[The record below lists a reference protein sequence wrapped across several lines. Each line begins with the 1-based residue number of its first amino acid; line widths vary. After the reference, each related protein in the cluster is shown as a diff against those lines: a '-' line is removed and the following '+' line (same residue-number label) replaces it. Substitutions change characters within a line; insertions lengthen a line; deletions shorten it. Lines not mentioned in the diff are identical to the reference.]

1 MTCPA
6 DLTAASGMDCFTQL
20 LEAFLSDKVNIY
32 TDALALEG
40 LKSVKTSLLQCF
52 KNGQDY
58 EAREGMSFA
67 ALTSGICLANAGL
80 GVVHGFASS
89 LGGRYNIPHG
99 VICGTLMAV
108 SNELNVRKLRMN
120 HSNSSAL
127 GKYAMLGELFLAK
140 KGKSDDYYTDGFINY
155 LHNLTNE
162 SGLPGLKKSGV
173 NENDFEAICKS
184 TECKNNP
191 VKLDHEDLME
201 ILTRRF
207 I

>member
-1 MTCPA
+1 
-6 DLTAASGMDCFTQL
+6 MDCFTQL
-20 LEAFLSDKVNIY
+20 TEAFLSDKANKY

-108 SNELNVRKLRMN
+108 SNELNVKKLRMSN
-120 HSNSSAL
+120 INSSAL
-127 GKYAMLGELFLAK
+127 RKYATLGELFLAK
-140 KGKSDDYYTDGFINY
+140 KGKSDDYYIDSFINY

-162 SGLPGLKKSGV
+162 SELPGLKKSGV
-173 NENDFEAICKS
+173 RENDLEEICKS